1 VNKEIAML
9 RKKGWTITTA
19 VSVAFTGALLVWAE
33 DQERRVQEGE
43 VPPAALAALK
53 QLSGGAALTEFSEEI
68 EHGSKFYEGSWK
80 GPDGNVDGLVTEAGD
95 VVEIEESIPAEKVPA
110 TVRTAIEKEA
120 GQGATIHYEKKTFI
134 AYEAHFKKDGKGHE
148 VLLTPDGRRAH
159 EGGDGDE
166 DEDDE
171 DEDD

>member
-1 VNKEIAML
+1 ML
-9 RKKGWTITTA
+9 RKKGLTSTTA
-19 VSVAFTGALLVWAE
+19 VSVAFMGALLVWAE
-33 DQERRVQEGE
+33 ESERRVQEAE

-53 QLSGGAALTEFSEEI
+53 QLSGGAPLTEFSEEI

-110 TVRTAIEKEA
+110 TVRSAVEKEA

-134 AYEAHFKKDGKGHE
+134 AYEAHFKKDGKGRE
-148 VLLTPDGRRAH
+148 LMVTPDGRRTH
-159 EGGDGDE
+159 EEGEGDE
-166 DEDDE
+166 DEGEEEE
-171 DEDD
+171 DE